1 MACGSILWPLTAH
14 QSVLFIV
21 SSVYYGKDLV
31 FKINVYIYKCFNSS
45 RCVKDCL
52 SNDVKAK
59 HFLDHQIES
68 QLFIVFIMIAFFI
81 L

>member
-14 QSVLFIV
+14 QSVLLIV
-21 SSVYYGKDLV
+21 SSVYYGKDLF

-45 RCVKDCL
+45 SVEKIVY
-52 SNDVKAK
+52 SK

-68 QLFIVFIMIAFFI
+68 QLFIVFIMIAFFF